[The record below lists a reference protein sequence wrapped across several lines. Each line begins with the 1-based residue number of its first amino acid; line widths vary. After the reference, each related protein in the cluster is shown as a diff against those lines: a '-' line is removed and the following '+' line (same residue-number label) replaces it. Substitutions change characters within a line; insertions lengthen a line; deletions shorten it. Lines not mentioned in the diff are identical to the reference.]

1 MSHFA
6 LRSALALACL
16 LAGHGIAVSNE
27 AVTVTDDCVDG
38 NCPGVV
44 HHGHHLGH
52 HHHGHHHGL
61 FGHHP
66 YLGHDG
72 YHGFTLGPANWGRV
86 GGNGWAPC
94 YGAAC
99 GGYGYGY
106 LGYEGYNAANY
117 EQDFRYYHAYAGPSG
132 CRTCSAGDCQYRWYG
147 RPDLFYNYYVPPTCG
162 GVGAELYIS
171 PRPIPPHV
179 GHTFITYQPLMPHE
193 FLYHHKR
200 TYHRYY
206 NSGQGLTR
214 TSVKYCR

>member
-1 MSHFA
+1 MSRFV

-16 LAGHGIAVSNE
+16 LAGHGVALSN
-27 AVTVTDDCVDG
+27 DCIDG
-38 NCPGVV
+38 NCPDGV
-44 HHGHHLGH
+44 HHAH
-52 HHHGHHHGL
+52 HHHGHHHRL
-61 FGHHP
+61 FGHEP
-66 YLGHDG
+66 YLGPGG
-72 YHGFTLGPANWGRV
+72 YHGFQLGPANYGRV
-86 GGNGWAPC
+86 GGTGYAPC

-106 LGYEGYNAANY
+106 LGYEGYNAQNY
-117 EQDFRYYHAYAGPSG
+117 LTDFRYYHAYAGPSG

>member
-16 LAGHGIAVSNE
+16 LAGHGIVVSND
-27 AVTVTDDCVDG
+27 AVTVSDDCVDG

-44 HHGHHLGH
+44 HHGHHHRGH
-52 HHHGHHHGL
+52 HGP
-61 FGHHP
+61 FGGG
-66 YLGHDG
+66 YRGHDG
-72 YHGFTLGPANWGRV
+72 YHGVTLGPANFGRV
-86 GGNGWAPC
+86 GGTGWAPC
-94 YGAAC
+94 YGAEC

-117 EQDFRYYHAYAGPSG
+117 EQDFRYYNAYAGPSG